1 MLPADTLPLDALPH
15 NTLNALLD
23 LCDVDMRPGVD
34 FSGHEPALP
43 SPILLASAGAVSL
56 AAVGTAASN
65 LWQLRG
71 GPEQRIDM
79 SLKTAAAYV
88 RSYEFLSR
96 DGITVTDNWRGL
108 SGFYACRDD
117 RWIRFHCNFPH
128 HEAAV
133 RRVLQC
139 DGDEDA
145 VIKVI
150 RTWDA
155 EELEN
160 AILDA
165 GGCAYM
171 IRSRAEWQRHP
182 QALALDT
189 LPVMEIVKIGEAP
202 VKPLPH
208 GSQPLSG
215 IRALD
220 LTRVIAGPVIGCTL
234 AAHGADVMR
243 IASPDLPFIEPLVID
258 TGHGKLSAHIDLNT
272 DGGRQTLR
280 HLLKDADIFTQG
292 YRPGAIAGRGFAAE
306 DIARDFPGTVY
317 VSLSAWSHK
326 GPWAHRRGFDSL
338 VQCATG
344 WAVELGG
351 AAQPKLQPAQAIDY
365 VSGYL
370 GAFGAMEALRRRA
383 TIGGTWMVRLSLAQ
397 TGRWSDRLGRS
408 DFNTASSM
416 TKTDAAAYTG
426 MLMSSETPFGR
437 IGHLKPVPQLPLTPP
452 RWARSTV
459 PLGTH
464 EPEWPEARQTG
475 DTA

>member
-1 MLPADTLPLDALPH
+1 MLPADAL
-15 NTLNALLD
+15 TALLD
-23 LCDVDMRPGVD
+23 SCDVDSRPGVD
-34 FSGHEPALP
+34 FIGHEPALP
-43 SPILLASAGAVSL
+43 SPIMLTTAGAVSL
-56 AAVGTAASN
+56 AAVGTALSN

-71 GPEQRIDM
+71 GPAQRIGI
-79 SLKTAAAYV
+79 SLKAAAAYV

-96 DGITVTDNWRGL
+96 DGVLVTDNWRGL
-108 SGFYACRDD
+108 SGFYVCRDA

-133 RRVLQC
+133 RLVLDCQ
-139 DGDEDA
+139 GDDDA
-145 VIKVI
+145 VIAAV

-155 EELEN
+155 EALEN

-171 IRSRAEWQRHP
+171 IRSGAEWHSHP
-182 QALALDT
+182 QALALNT
-189 LPVMEIVKIGEAP
+189 LPVMEIIKIGEAP
-202 VKPLPH
+202 AQPLPH
-208 GSQPLSG
+208 GLRPLSG

-234 AAHGADVMR
+234 AAHGAEVMR

-272 DGGRQTLR
+272 DDGRQTLR
-280 HLLKDADIFTQG
+280 HLLRDADIFTQG
-292 YRPGAIAGRGFAAE
+292 YRPGTIAGKGFAAE

-344 WAVELGG
+344 WADELGG
-351 AAQPKLQPAQAIDY
+351 AASPKLQPAQAIDY

-383 TIGGTWMVRLSLAQ
+383 TIGGTWMVRISLAQ
-397 TGRWSDRLGRS
+397 TGHWIDSLGRN
-408 DFNTASSM
+408 DINAANATA
-416 TKTDAAAYTG
+416 KPDASAYAD
-426 MLMSSETPFGR
+426 MIMSSETPFGR
-437 IGHLKPVPQLPLTPP
+437 IGHLKPTPDLSLTPP
-452 RWARSTV
+452 KWARTTV

-464 EPEWPEARQTG
+464 KPEWPGARPTG
-475 DTA
+475 ETA